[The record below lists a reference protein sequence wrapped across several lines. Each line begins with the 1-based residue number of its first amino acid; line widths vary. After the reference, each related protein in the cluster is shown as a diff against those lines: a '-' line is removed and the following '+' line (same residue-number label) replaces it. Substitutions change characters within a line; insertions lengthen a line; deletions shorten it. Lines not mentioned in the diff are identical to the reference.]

1 MEENKRTDKKVLY
14 KGIKQMIICLILMFT
29 GPSLLHVSF
38 SNEHKPMYLTLLITS
53 LIICI
58 SAILMLFLGLNTI
71 MKSIFNK
78 K

>member
-1 MEENKRTDKKVLY
+1 MEENNRTDKKVLY

-38 SNEHKPMYLTLLITS
+38 SNEHNPMYLTLLITS
-53 LIICI
+53 LIMCI